1 MNNYLPFE
9 ESWISDKISLR
20 TFSPDLIDEELK
32 WHIDMEDRVV
42 EILNDNDWKFQFD
55 DQLPIKMEGTI
66 EIKKGEW
73 HRIIKGSTPLNVK
86 ITRST

>member
-1 MNNYLPFE
+1 MEELPFE
-9 ESWISDKISLR
+9 ESWVSDKVSLR
-20 TFSPDLIDEELK
+20 TFSPDITDEELK

-55 DQLPIKMEGTI
+55 DQLPIKMEGVI

-86 ITRST
+86 ITRI

>member
-1 MNNYLPFE
+1 MEELPFE
-9 ESWISDKISLR
+9 ESWVSDKVSLR
-20 TFSPDLIDEELK
+20 TFSPDIMDEELK

-55 DQLPIKMEGTI
+55 DQLPIKMEGVI

-86 ITRST
+86 ITRI

>member
-1 MNNYLPFE
+1 MEKLPFE
-9 ESWISDKISLR
+9 ESWVSDNVSLR
-20 TFSPDLIDEELK
+20 SFSPDLMDEELK

-55 DQLPIKMEGTI
+55 DQLPIPMKGTI
-66 EIKKGEW
+66 AIKKGEW

-86 ITRST
+86 ITRI

>member
-1 MNNYLPFE
+1 MSEFPFE
-9 ESWISDKISLR
+9 ESWIDDKVSLR
-20 TFSPDLIDEELK
+20 SFSPDLMDEELK

-42 EILNDNDWKFQFD
+42 EIINDNDWKFQFD
-55 DQLPIKMEGTI
+55 DQLPIPMKGTI

-86 ITRST
+86 ITRS

>member
-1 MNNYLPFE
+1 MEELPFE
-9 ESWISDKISLR
+9 ESWISDKVSLR
-20 TFSPDLIDEELK
+20 SFSPDLMDDELK

-55 DQLPIKMEGTI
+55 DKLPIEMKGVI

-86 ITRST
+86 ITRI

>member
-1 MNNYLPFE
+1 MSELPFE
-9 ESWISDKISLR
+9 ESWIDDKISLR
-20 TFSPDLIDEELK
+20 SFSPDLMDEELK

-55 DQLPIKMEGTI
+55 DQLPIKMEGVI

-86 ITRST
+86 ITRI

>member
-1 MNNYLPFE
+1 MSELPFE
-9 ESWISDKISLR
+9 ESWVSDKVSLR
-20 TFSPDLIDEELK
+20 SFSPDLMDEELK

-55 DQLPIKMEGTI
+55 DKLPIKMEGVI

-86 ITRST
+86 ITRI

>member
-1 MNNYLPFE
+1 MSELPFE
-9 ESWISDKISLR
+9 ESWVSDKVSLR
-20 TFSPDLIDEELK
+20 SFSPDLMDEELK

-55 DQLPIKMEGTI
+55 DQLPIKMEGVI

-86 ITRST
+86 ITRI

>member
-1 MNNYLPFE
+1 MSELPFE
-9 ESWISDKISLR
+9 ESWIDDKVSLR
-20 TFSPDLIDEELK
+20 SFSPDLMDEELK

-55 DQLPIKMEGTI
+55 DQLPIEMKGVI

-86 ITRST
+86 ITRI

>member
-1 MNNYLPFE
+1 MEKLPFE
-9 ESWISDKISLR
+9 ESWVSDNVSLR
-20 TFSPDLIDEELK
+20 SFSPDLMDEELK

-55 DQLPIKMEGTI
+55 DQLPIPMKGTI

-86 ITRST
+86 ITRI

>member
-1 MNNYLPFE
+1 MSELPFE
-9 ESWISDKISLR
+9 ESWVSDKVSLR
-20 TFSPDLIDEELK
+20 SFSPDLMDEELK

-55 DQLPIKMEGTI
+55 DHLPIKMEGVI

-86 ITRST
+86 ITRI

>member
-1 MNNYLPFE
+1 
-9 ESWISDKISLR
+9 
-20 TFSPDLIDEELK
+20 
-32 WHIDMEDRVV
+32 MEDRVV

>member
-1 MNNYLPFE
+1 MSELPFE
-9 ESWISDKISLR
+9 ESWIDDKVSLR
-20 TFSPDLIDEELK
+20 SFSPDLMDEELK
-32 WHIDMEDRVV
+32 WHIDMENRVV

-55 DQLPIKMEGTI
+55 DQLPIEMKGVI

-86 ITRST
+86 ITRI